1 MSIEQEINRL
11 VDLMPASGRMKTKII
26 NKPQQSHVIDA
37 PFPLPWQ
44 RDNLSISINF
54 DLWRR
59 LSRPQR
65 DLLLL
70 RTVSSITNVKWF
82 KADIYQLVSLAG
94 LIGLTIEVTQ
104 ADVVGM
110 LVAGGLTAIAVNQI
124 WRSNNSTQKEI
135 EADEAALKVALRRG
149 YTEVEAATYLLEAI
163 EVVSQIERRK
173 SLNFLEL
180 IRSQNLRAIANLSPI
195 GVPEKIIND

>member
-1 MSIEQEINRL
+1 
-11 VDLMPASGRMKTKII
+11 
-26 NKPQQSHVIDA
+26 
-37 PFPLPWQ
+37 
-44 RDNLSISINF
+44 
-54 DLWRR
+54 
-59 LSRPQR
+59 
-65 DLLLL
+65 
-70 RTVSSITNVKWF
+70 VKWF